1 MNKKYCLLILILSQS
16 FFAQISFEKGY
27 FIKNDGKYIV
37 CFIKNIDWKNNPTKF
52 DYKLSENSN
61 ILNEKINNV
70 KEFGIDSAS
79 KYIRNTI
86 KIDRS
91 TSNINKLSAVKDP
104 EFKNETIFLKVL
116 IEGKANLFVYEDG
129 NLRKYFFNVDN
140 GKINQLIFKLHKT
153 KHNKVAKN
161 ESFKKQIW
169 NNLKCQNINIKDIKN
184 LEYKKKQLINLF
196 IDFNNCRNSNYIDY
210 ETKQKKKPFNLN
222 FRIGYNLSNLKV
234 VNTISDTQFAN
245 FDSGSAFRIGLEAE
259 FILPFNK
266 NKWSIILE
274 PTYQYFKSETE
285 AETQSATLNYSAIE
299 LPIGIRHYFYI
310 NKNSKLFVNANIV
323 SEISNN
329 SNILLNSGS
338 NIDINKSKD
347 TTLGLELG
355 LKHKNKYTLAF
366 RYQKTDGL
374 SNDIPWN
381 YANKTFSLLFGYS
394 LF

>member
-1 MNKKYCLLILILSQS
+1 MLSQN
-16 FFAQISFEKGY
+16 FLAQISFEKGY
-27 FIKNDGKYIV
+27 FIKNDGKYIS
-37 CFIKNIDWKNNPTKF
+37 CFIKNIDWKNNPNKF
-52 DYKLSENSN
+52 DYKLSEQSN
-61 ILNEKINNV
+61 IQNENINNV

-91 TSNINKLSAVKDP
+91 TSNINKLSTIKDP
-104 EFKNETIFLKVL
+104 EFKKETIFLKVL

-140 GKINQLIFKLHKT
+140 DKINQLIFKLYKT
-153 KHNKVAKN
+153 KFNKVAKN
-161 ESFKKQIW
+161 VSFKKQIW
-169 NNLKCQNINIKDIKN
+169 DNLKCQNINIKDIKN

-196 IDFNNCRNSNYIDY
+196 IDFNDCRNSNYIDY
-210 ETKQKKKPFNLN
+210 ETKDNKKPFNLN

-245 FDSGSAFRIGLEAE
+245 FDNGLSYRIGLEAE

-285 AETQSATLNYSAIE
+285 ATTQSATLNYSAIE

-338 NIDINKSKD
+338 NLDLNKSKRHYSW
-347 TTLGLELG
+347 TRIR
-355 LKHKNKYTLAF
+355 LKT
-366 RYQKTDGL
+366 
-374 SNDIPWN
+374 
-381 YANKTFSLLFGYS
+381 
-394 LF
+394 